1 MSKIKV
7 QQIEPNSSN
16 SDLTIT
22 PNGAG
27 IFEIIGK
34 NNGTLQLNSINNI
47 NKVKIKSPPN
57 SAAQN
62 YTMILPTSSPAANTY
77 LKVDSIS
84 GNGSSA
90 IGQLEFATP
99 AAADLTQLNANNFT
113 SGTIAAD
120 RYNLT
125 GSKGAGLQLIQK
137 AEPSVSTSTITFSN
151 LENGGMYRL
160 LMNTVGNDTGR
171 VKMEW
176 LDSSGNSY
184 SSKLHY
190 GLYRVDAIAGSSWAS
205 SQNDDYYERNVYESV
220 IDFKC
225 DTSDSLRYYF
235 ECEIGTGI
243 PTSSYIKNNFMIAKG
258 LGRGIARSKVELF
271 AGFMESAGAHQTTD
285 RIYGIKIYFA
295 DGSTARTFE
304 SGTKILLYKYN
315 QVS

>member
-7 QQIEPNSSN
+7 SDIEPNSLN

-22 PNGAG
+22 PNGTG
-27 IFEIIGK
+27 IFEVIGK
-34 NNGTLQLNSINNI
+34 NNGTLQINSINNI
-47 NKVKIKSPPN
+47 DKVKIKSPPN

-62 YTMILPTSSPAANTY
+62 YTMILPTSSPTANKF
-77 LKVDSIS
+77 LKIDSITGS
-84 GNGSSA
+84 GSSA

-99 AAADLTQLNANNFT
+99 PADLTQLNANNFT

-125 GSKGAGLQLIQK
+125 GSVGGGLQLIQK

-160 LMNTVGNDTGR
+160 LMNTLCNGAGR

-176 LDSSGNSY
+176 LDSSGNPY
-184 SSKLHY
+184 SNKIHY
-190 GLYRVDAIAGSSWAS
+190 ANYRVDAIAGSSWANNL
-205 SQNDDYYERNVYESV
+205 NDDYWDNDSSASV

-225 DTSDSLRYYF
+225 GLSDSNRYYF

-243 PTSSYIKNNFMIAKG
+243 PTSNYTKNNFMIAKG
-258 LGRGIARSKVELF
+258 LARGIGRSKTELF
-271 AGFMESAGAHQTTD
+271 AGFKESGGQPQTTD
-285 RIYGIKIYFA
+285 RIYGIKIYFQS
-295 DGSTARTFE
+295 GSIAKTFE

-315 QVS
+315 QV